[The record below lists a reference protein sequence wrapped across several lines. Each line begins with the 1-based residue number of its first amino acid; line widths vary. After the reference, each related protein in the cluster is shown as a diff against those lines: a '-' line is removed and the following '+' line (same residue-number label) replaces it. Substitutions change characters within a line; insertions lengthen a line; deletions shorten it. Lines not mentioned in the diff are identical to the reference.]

1 MMEINPAT
9 YLEGIH
15 SKMMIL
21 VGSDDF
27 IKSNIDK
34 NSQVYLDEILDKS
47 ESSKGVLTVLITSL
61 VYKVFHPEQDVRKHQ
76 SSISGGYSG
85 RTFDTKYITPF
96 LKSVRFPAMA
106 ESGWLTRSLEQK
118 VPYDQ
123 NYSGAIQPNTLK
135 VAFLTVLEN
144 VEYGANCEEYLSYLI
159 QGLIIKRNKQI
170 IELAKPINLPI
181 GLIIKILMKHFNSNY
196 IAEGASRLPTLALYA
211 AYQCLMNETKRFES
225 KRLQPLENH
234 TSADKRSGRIG
245 DIDIVDE
252 NERPFEAVEVKHGIP
267 ISLQLVKDSFQKFVT
282 TQVSRYYLLSTA
294 DINESDKNE
303 IELEIERIR
312 NVHGCQVIVNGV
324 IKSLHYYLR
333 LLSNTSE
340 FIHNY
345 VTLLEND
352 SALKFEH
359 KKRWNELIANG

>member
-1 MMEINPAT
+1 MEISPFE
-9 YLEGIH
+9 YLEDIH
-15 SKMMIL
+15 SKTMVL

-27 IKSNIDK
+27 IKSDIDD
-34 NSQVYLDEILDKS
+34 NERVYLDEILDKS
-47 ESSKGVLTVLITSL
+47 ESSKGVLTVLLTSL
-61 VYKVFHPEQDVRKHQ
+61 VYKIFHPEQDVRKHQ
-76 SSISGGYSG
+76 SSIAGGYSG
-85 RTFDTKYITPF
+85 RTFDSKYITPF
-96 LKSVRFPAMA
+96 LKRVRFPSMA

-118 VPYDQ
+118 VPYDK
-123 NYSGAIQPNTLK
+123 NYSGAIQPHALK
-135 VAFLTVLEN
+135 VAFLSILEY
-144 VEYGANCEEYLSYLI
+144 VEQGIDCEEYLVYLF
-159 QGLIIKRNKQI
+159 QGLIIKRNKQT
-170 IELAKPINLPI
+170 IELAKPINLSI
-181 GLIIKILMKHFNSNY
+181 GLIIKILTNHFNGNY

-211 AYQCLMNETKRFES
+211 VYQCLMNETKRFEG
-225 KRLQPLENH
+225 KKLQAIESH

-267 ISLQLVKDSFQKFVT
+267 ISLQLVRDAFQKFVT
-282 TQVSRYYLLSTA
+282 SQVSRYYLLSTA
-294 DINESDKNE
+294 DINEADSE
-303 IELEIERIR
+303 AIQQEIERIR

-324 IKSLHYYLR
+324 IKSLYYYLR

-352 SALKFEH
+352 TALKFEH